1 MSIKGIINKM
11 DYPRYVQLYLSIKCN
26 QKCIFCFNN
35 NVNRDLFADMSHQK
49 SMKLVDILTKRGIQE
64 IDLLGGEPL
73 LIPWICDFI
82 SYATRFKLH
91 VTISTNGSMVDAI
104 NRLSNLHTQ
113 YLNIGFSIHG
123 FSDTHNFLTG
133 SDNFEKAIECIK
145 IMISAGK
152 KPHVKSILI
161 RENQS
166 EIYDFVRFLKKIG
179 ITKYYIMYEDIIDET
194 KKRDIFSFPEFWNFY
209 LNLKNNLLGQ
219 IDVGAVVASGFYADR
234 DQIMGRCN
242 GGIKKLAIMPDGS
255 VYPCNLF
262 AGLKE
267 FRLGNIFNDDYEK
280 ILINPI
286 LDLFKKYSGNN
297 KCKKT
302 NCELKFN
309 CRGGCPAHMIFFY
322 NSIEDIDPRCKN
334 IEIKTF

>member
-1 MSIKGIINKM
+1 MN
-11 DYPRYVQLYLSIKCN
+11 YPRYVQLYLSIKCN

-35 NVNRDLFADMSHQK
+35 NINPHLFSDMSPQK
-49 SMKLVDILTKRGIQE
+49 SITLVDILAKRGIQE
-64 IDLLGGEPL
+64 IDVLGGEPL
-73 LIPWICDFI
+73 LIPWIDDFI
-82 SYATRFKLH
+82 SYATRLRLH

-133 SDNFEKAIECIK
+133 SDSFEKAIECIK
-145 IMISAGK
+145 IMISIGK
-152 KPHVKSILI
+152 KPHVKSIL
-161 RENQS
+161 RKENKA
-166 EIYDFVRFLKKIG
+166 EIYDFMRFLRKIG
-179 ITKYYIMYEDIIDET
+179 VTKYYMMYEDIIGRT
-194 KKRDIFSFPEFWNFY
+194 KEQDIFSFPEFWNFY
-209 LNLKNNLLGQ
+209 LKLKNNLGGQ
-219 IDVGAVVASGFYADR
+219 IDVGAVVASGFYAGSE
-234 DQIMGRCN
+234 QLKGRCN

-262 AGLKE
+262 AGFKE
-267 FRLGNIFNDDYEK
+267 FKLGNIFNDDYEK

-302 NCELKFN
+302 DCELRLN
-309 CRGGCPAHMIFFY
+309 CRGGCPAHSIFFY
-322 NSIEDIDPRCKN
+322 NSIEDIDPRCKHSKN
-334 IEIKTF
+334 KYFDNKYFI